1 MPGNVLC
8 LASYFKGERFLRK
21 AAALGATPYLLTIE
35 GLLDRPWPRD
45 AIAEVFA
52 QRDDADLKQT
62 IRTVSYL
69 ARSRQFDRIVALDD
83 FDVETAAA
91 IREHLRIPGM
101 GDTTA
106 RHFRDKLAMRVKCKE
121 EGILAPDFVHVL
133 NYPAVR
139 EFTKRVP
146 PPWMNKPRSQASAAG
161 ITKVESEEHL
171 WQLTEQQGDEQSF
184 FLLEQFVPGDVYH
197 VDSIVSERAVVFTE
211 VHKCLFP
218 PFDVA
223 HSGGVFATSTVARGS
238 DDDRT
243 LRTLNETLLGTL
255 RLVRGVSHA
264 EFIKGADDGK
274 FYMLECA
281 ARVGGA
287 HITDMIEAA
296 TGVNLWEEW
305 AAIELADL
313 ARRPYVPP
321 VPRAEYAGL
330 AMTLAREAHPDFSS
344 FSDPEIVYRSPE
356 EHHVGLVVR
365 SANPKRVAELV
376 ERYARRLATE
386 FSAAMPSQPKPAR

>member
-1 MPGNVLC
+1 VPGNVLC

-21 AAALGATPYLLTIE
+21 AAALGARPYLYTIE
-35 GLLDRPWPRD
+35 RLLERPWPRD
-45 AIAEVFA
+45 ILAEVFA
-52 QRDDADLKQT
+52 QRDEADLRDT
-62 IRTVSYL
+62 IRTVSWL
-69 ARSRQFDRIVALDD
+69 ARTRRFDRIVALDD

-121 EGILAPDFVHVL
+121 EGILGPDFVHVL
-133 NYPAVR
+133 NHDAVR
-139 EFTKRVP
+139 DFMQRVP
-146 PPWMNKPRSQASAAG
+146 PPWMNKPRSQASASG
-161 ITKVESEEHL
+161 ITKVRSEDHL
-171 WQLTEQQGDEQSF
+171 WQLVEKQGDDQSF

-197 VDSIVSERAVVFTE
+197 VDSIVSEREVVFTE

-223 HSGGVFATSTVARGS
+223 HSGGVFATSTVERGS
-238 DDDRT
+238 EDDRQ
-243 LRTLNETLLGTL
+243 LRALNTKLLDAM
-255 RLVRGVSHA
+255 RLVRGVSHS
-264 EFIKGADDGK
+264 EFIKGAADGK

-287 HITDMIEAA
+287 HITDMIEAS

-305 AAIELADL
+305 AKIELGDL
-313 ARRPYVPP
+313 EKKPYVRP
-321 VPRAEYAGL
+321 VPRADYAGL
-330 AMTLAREAHPDFSS
+330 AMTLAREARPDMSS
-344 FSDPEIVYRSPE
+344 FDDPEIVYRSPE

-365 SANPKRVAELV
+365 SRDRARVNELV
-376 ERYARRLATE
+376 ENYAGRMARDL
-386 FSAAMPSQPKPAR
+386 SAAMPAPAKPAR